1 VCIFVF
7 LLMMRKVFSH
17 IATLLIAS
25 VMILATGGFSLY
37 EHFCTCSKETHTSFF
52 AEGEHCCTDQSTVG
66 SRQSAVGHLAIESYH
81 LSVEGA
87 TCCDNSEL
95 RTQNSELVNIS
106 EAENC
111 CSIENHLNTQNSKL
125 NSEHCSGNC
134 CDDEVKF
141 FKLTEPYTFS
151 NTTLSFKSPVKD
163 LEDRYHIILK
173 EIVEDAELVTES
185 DRNGFFPPP
194 NTIKRLSFL
203 QQFKLSPPSFA

>member
-1 VCIFVF
+1 
-7 LLMMRKVFSH
+7 MMRKVFSH

-52 AEGEHCCTDQSTVG
+52 AEGEHCCKDQSAVG

-87 TCCDNSEL
+87 TCCDNSEPV
-95 RTQNSELVNIS
+95 NSS
-106 EAENC
+106 EAQELRSTEAESC
-111 CSIENHLNTQNSKL
+111 CSIENHLKNQNSKL

-151 NTTLSFKSPVKD
+151 KTTLSFKSPVKD
-163 LEDRYHIILK
+163 LEKEYHIVLN
-173 EIVEDAELVTES
+173 EIIEDTELVTES

-194 NTIKRLSFL
+194 NTIKRLSLL